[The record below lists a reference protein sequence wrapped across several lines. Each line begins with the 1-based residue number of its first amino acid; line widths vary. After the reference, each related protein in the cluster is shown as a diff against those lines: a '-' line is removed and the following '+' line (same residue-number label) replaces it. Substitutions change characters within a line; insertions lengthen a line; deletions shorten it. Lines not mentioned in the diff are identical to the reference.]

1 MYYMSTD
8 IKRSKACP
16 YVGQLVCRTD
26 NQESANVTLYIMSK
40 VRCKVRHIMSCL
52 KKQGLN
58 G

>member
-40 VRCKVRHIMSCL
+40 VRHIMSCL